1 MCACEEHIWLV
12 CAHARCDT
20 DALASDTNDLR
31 RLVER
36 MVPFWPSRNRVYSG
50 RELRVCVCACVGG
63 ALSGVVAVA
72 VAPCQRFSE
81 EKHRKLINEE
91 KNILGLFCVS
101 GVEWRT

>member
-50 RELRVCVCACVGG
+50 RELRVCVCVR
-63 ALSGVVAVA
+63 ALGERYPVWWLWPWPPASVS
-72 VAPCQRFSE
+72 R
-81 EKHRKLINEE
+81 RKST
-91 KNILGLFCVS
+91 GS
-101 GVEWRT
+101 